1 MKKIVLFL
9 CFFIILLAVPLP
21 VYGQFG
27 GWATECYETVCLI
40 GKSLEECPEDQI
52 AKIATIKGFDC
63 VVRNILNIAIRL
75 AGVLLFIMLIVGGF
89 KYLTAGGDPKKA
101 EAAQKTLTYAI
112 AGLVLV
118 ILAWF
123 ILLFIEKFTGV
134 DVTQF
139 NIPTP

>member
-1 MKKIVLFL
+1 MQD
-9 CFFIILLAVPLP
+9 P
-21 VYGQFG
+21 
-27 GWATECYETVCLI
+27 
-40 GKSLEECPEDQI
+40 
-52 AKIATIKGFDC
+52 ATIKDFEEI
-63 VVRNILNIAIRL
+63 VQNILNIAIRL
-75 AGVLLFIMLIVGGF
+75 AGVLLFIMLIIGGF

-101 EAAQKTLTYAI
+101 EAARNTLTYAI

-134 DVTQF
+134 KVTQF